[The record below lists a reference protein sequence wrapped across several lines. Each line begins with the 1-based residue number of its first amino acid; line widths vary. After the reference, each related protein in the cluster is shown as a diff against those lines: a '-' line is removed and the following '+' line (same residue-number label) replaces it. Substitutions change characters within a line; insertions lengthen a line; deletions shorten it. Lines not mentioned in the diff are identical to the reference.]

1 MLLEKQEQLI
11 MQNKN
16 IIERL
21 KVKKGTQFENCVP
34 FFPLE
39 EAFNKS
45 NITIRGTLANS
56 KKI

>member
-16 IIERL
+16 IVERL
-21 KVKKGTQFENCVP
+21 KVKKELSLKTVFL
-34 FFPLE
+34 FSLE

-45 NITIRGTLANS
+45 NIIIRDTLANS